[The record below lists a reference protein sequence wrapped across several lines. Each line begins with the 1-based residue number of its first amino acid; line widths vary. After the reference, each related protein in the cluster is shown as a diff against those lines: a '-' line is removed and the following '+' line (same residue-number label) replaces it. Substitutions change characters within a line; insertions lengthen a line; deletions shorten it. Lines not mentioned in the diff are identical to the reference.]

1 MDRILASDA
10 KDAGSIPVG
19 CILGYIW
26 ECIFMKDNSKS
37 VLEKVWIIVKK
48 NILVSATLVFVVILL
63 VVSLGIVGIT
73 RIREKKAR
81 ERAYAALSDEEKALL
96 AQDFTLVKDGYDFV
110 NKAMTDYL
118 NALASNDQS
127 YLKQNLF
134 SINSNE
140 LDNIEVKSKYI
151 DFYDNIVCYT
161 QQGYEDESFYVYT
174 TYDIHFIGYDTPVP
188 GIIGLYYAKDSTG
201 VYRIFKKNHMSPEVI
216 ANFYIA
222 YMQQDVQDIY
232 NQISLK
238 YNETLESDEDIS
250 DFMIAYHDIM
260 NDDMV
265 ALNEERERIAAE
277 QASTDETTDNGPV
290 RERVKA
296 TTSVNVR
303 SSDSET
309 AERLGTVSEG
319 AILTRLE
326 AKLNGWSKVEYEGK
340 EAYIKSDYLEVID
353 ADKNSNDNNAD
364 NNDTQ
369 NAQNNTDNQ
378 NTTVND
384 GEKKYVTA
392 VDNVNIRAEADI
404 DSERVGFAYTG
415 DKLELVEKL
424 GNGWTKIKYNGK
436 DCYVKTDYVQ

>member
-1 MDRILASDA
+1 
-10 KDAGSIPVG
+10 
-19 CILGYIW
+19 
-26 ECIFMKDNSKS
+26 MKDNSKS

-353 ADKNSNDNNAD
+353 ADKNSNDNNDD